1 MRQKGAIIDMKNFI
15 FIALLA
21 FIRCSNCLVLY
32 TADSRVA
39 LRQEGKIPEDR
50 VLHMA
55 QEEEG
60 DGRQSHL
67 LEEVDVKLAKKF
79 DPSHLEDM
87 DEKEESNLT
96 NGHVDGGLPLI
107 SDSVFSLIIMV
118 YVLLAF

>member
-1 MRQKGAIIDMKNFI
+1 MKSFVL
-15 FIALLA
+15 FALFLL
-21 FIRCSNCLVLY
+21 FRFSNCLVLY

-50 VLHMA
+50 IIHMV

-87 DEKEESNLT
+87 QQGENGGQRRLDGMDDLVDGKEESNMT
-96 NGHVDGGLPLI
+96 NGHV
-107 SDSVFSLIIMV
+107 
-118 YVLLAF
+118 

>member
-1 MRQKGAIIDMKNFI
+1 M
-15 FIALLA
+15 
-21 FIRCSNCLVLY
+21 V
-32 TADSRVA
+32 
-39 LRQEGKIPEDR
+39 
-50 VLHMA
+50 

-87 DEKEESNLT
+87 QQGENGGQRRLDEMDDLVDGKEESNMS

-118 YVLLAF
+118 ASLKRPPC

>member
-1 MRQKGAIIDMKNFI
+1 MGKILAIVITFDPQC
-15 FIALLA
+15 
-21 FIRCSNCLVLY
+21 R
-32 TADSRVA
+32 
-39 LRQEGKIPEDR
+39 KIPEDR
-50 VLHMA
+50 VIHMA

-67 LEEVDVKLAKKF
+67 LEEVDVKLVKKF

-87 DEKEESNLT
+87 QQGKKGSQRPLEEMGDLVDEKEESNMI

-118 YVLLAF
+118 KSLR